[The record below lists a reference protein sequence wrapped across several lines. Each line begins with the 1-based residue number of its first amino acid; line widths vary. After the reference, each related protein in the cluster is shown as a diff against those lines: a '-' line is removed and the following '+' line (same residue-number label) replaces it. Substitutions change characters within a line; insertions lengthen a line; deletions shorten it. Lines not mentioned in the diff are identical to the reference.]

1 MKITAREKIRKA
13 ALKIFAQKG
22 YDAATTREIAIQA
35 GVKHGLISYYFDS
48 KKELF
53 SDVIGEILNA
63 GLESLIVDI
72 ERCNDLLHKTQ
83 KEKIEILTSLLN
95 RYIDFIYSENVPREL
110 IVLMIREQLVK
121 GSVYSN
127 VYKPTISIF
136 YDTTMRLVASIS
148 QKKVDDNIVIF
159 EVMGIIGRIL
169 SFKIVQSSAIKR
181 RPDESFN
188 KEENELIK
196 NFLKKQIAVT
206 LQNFAK

>member
-13 ALKIFAQKG
+13 ALKIFSQKG

-72 ERCNDLLHKTQ
+72 EKCNDLLHKTQ

-136 YDTTMRLVASIS
+136 YDTTMRLIS

>member
-1 MKITAREKIRKA
+1 M
-13 ALKIFAQKG
+13 
-22 YDAATTREIAIQA
+22 
-35 GVKHGLISYYFDS
+35 
-48 KKELF
+48 
-53 SDVIGEILNA
+53 NA

-72 ERCNDLLHKTQ
+72 EKCNDLLHKTQ